1 MDKSLFKEFNKIY
14 FDFLDF
20 LKKYSNGDK
29 MFNEFYR
36 KSYIIKQTNIKLII
50 KIWYDNISSLYNKE
64 IEEGNIDFFLN
75 KNYNLEINKIK
86 NYNNSYNIN
95 SYIDFFRK
103 QYNILDDSI
112 IQSFIHYVQHL
123 NRLSLN
129 YFKK

>member
-1 MDKSLFKEFNKIY
+1 MDKSLFKDFNKIY

-29 MFNEFYR
+29 IFNDFYR
-36 KSYIIKQTNIKLII
+36 KSYIIKKTNIKLII

-75 KNYNLEINKIK
+75 KDYNLEINKIE

-112 IQSFIHYVQHL
+112 IQSFINYVQHL
-123 NRLSLN
+123 NKLSLN

>member
-1 MDKSLFKEFNKIY
+1 MDKNLFKDFNKLY
-14 FDFLDF
+14 FNFLDF

-29 MFNEFYR
+29 MFNDFYR

-75 KNYNLEINKIK
+75 KNYNLEINKIG
-86 NYNNSYNIN
+86 NYNNNYNIN
-95 SYIDFFRK
+95 SYIDFFRE
-103 QYNILDDSI
+103 QYTKLDENI